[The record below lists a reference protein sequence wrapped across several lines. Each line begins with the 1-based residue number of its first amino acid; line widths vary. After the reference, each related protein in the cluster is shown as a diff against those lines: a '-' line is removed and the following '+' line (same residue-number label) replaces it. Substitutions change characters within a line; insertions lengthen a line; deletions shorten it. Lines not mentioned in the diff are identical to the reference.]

1 MAILA
6 LKWVHLLSL
15 GVWVGTV
22 LFFSFGVA
30 PAVFGAFPAEQRAEA
45 GRIIAVLFPRYYAV
59 NIACGVIFAVSCF
72 LLARLGDS
80 WSPWVVSGVA
90 GTAMLGV
97 CLYAGLVLQ
106 PRAHALRPQIHQAEA
121 SVEVKAEFDRIHRLS
136 VQLNGAVLFGG
147 IGLLGFTAYRLY
159 S

>member
-6 LKWVHLLSL
+6 LKWIHLLSL

-45 GRIIAVLFPRYYAV
+45 GRVIGVLFPRYYV
-59 NIACGVIFAVSCF
+59 TNVVCGVLFAASAF

-80 WSPWVVSGVA
+80 WSPWVASGVVGA
-90 GTAMLGV
+90 AMLAV
-97 CLYAGLVLQ
+97 CLYAAFVLQ
-106 PRAHALRPQIHQAEA
+106 PRAHALRPQIHQADV

-136 VQLNGAVLFGG
+136 VQLNSAVLLGG
-147 IGLLGFTAYRLY
+147 VGLIGFTAYRL
-159 S
+159 SS